1 MENTHRNIQLAN
13 SCCRTGEAL
22 DTKTPLLRSEEVVNR
37 EAVRLLHVLGHKD
50 VESVKSTLGPEQE
63 FFLIDR
69 GTYKHRDIST
79 SGKILTLL

>member
-69 GTYKHRDIST
+69 GTYKHVIFLRAEKS
-79 SGKILTLL
+79 